1 MNWTDDLNHAMDHI
15 ERHLQEEINA
25 AEIAKQAACSEF
37 HLQRMFPY
45 MTGMAL
51 SDYIR
56 RRRMSQAA
64 LDLAA
69 GARVIDVA
77 HRYGYES
84 PTSFAR
90 AFRDAHGIAPSEAQ
104 RGNAKLKT
112 YPRLTFAMQVKGEE
126 AMEYQIEKREA
137 FRTVG
142 HAAGGDWTMEN
153 SGEKATEFWTTL
165 GENGAEKIHDILALT
180 DGSNPNG
187 LLGVSFC
194 DEQGFK
200 GYLAGIATSTPC
212 PKGMEERIVPA
223 ATYAI
228 FDCTG
233 PMPDAIQKLQ
243 HRILAEW
250 LPSSDYEWAP
260 KADVEVYFGPN
271 MKDEDYRS
279 QVWLPIQK
287 RQTFQ

>member
-1 MNWTDDLNHAMDHI
+1 MNWTDDLNRAMDYI
-15 ERHLQEEINA
+15 EDNLQEEIGM
-25 AEIAKQAACSEF
+25 AEIAKRAACSEF

-45 MTGMAL
+45 MTGMTL

-69 GARVIDVA
+69 GTRVIDVA

-90 AFRDAHGIAPSEAQ
+90 AFRDLHGIAPSEAQ
-104 RGNAKLKT
+104 RGTVKLKT
-112 YPRLTFAMQVKGEE
+112 YPRLAFAMQVKGEE
-126 AMEYQIEKREA
+126 AMEYRIEKRAE
-137 FRTVG
+137 FRVVG
-142 HAAGGDWTMEN
+142 HATGGDWTMEN
-153 SGEKATEFWTTL
+153 SGEKAAEFWTKL
-165 GENGAEKIHDILALT
+165 GEDGAKRIHDALALM
-180 DGSNPNG
+180 DGSEPNG

-194 DEQGFK
+194 NEQGFK
-200 GYLAGIATSTPC
+200 GYLVGVATNASC
-212 PKGMEERIVPA
+212 PEGMEEHIVPC

-271 MKDEDYRS
+271 MKDQDYRS

-287 RQTFQ
+287 RER